1 MGPFKLVSIIVIS
14 VVIYKMFAI
23 WLKTKSESIDNQKI
37 AELEQ
42 KIDELKRM
50 NDTKSILERLSV
62 LEDIVISKEHQLEEK
77 FRNL

>member
-23 WLKTKSESIDNQKI
+23 WLKTKNESIDNQKI

-77 FRNL
+77 FRKL

>member
-37 AELEQ
+37 AELER